1 MHDLVVIGG
10 GPGGYVAALR
20 ARQLGLDTVLIDR
33 RGEFG
38 GTCLWRGCIPTK
50 TFLHVAKYLEETR
63 RSSQWGVKAAAELD
77 MAGLLKF
84 KDRVVTKLSKG
95 IGGLLQKR
103 GVTVVTGDALLVDPR
118 RVQAAGTVYET
129 RHVLLAPGSVPSS
142 LPGLE
147 IDGRT
152 ILSSDHALS
161 LTEIP
166 KRVVIIGAGA
176 IGVEFASIYA
186 AFGAEVTLVEVLPR
200 ILPLEEPWASEEL
213 EKSLKR
219 RGIKVLSGTRI
230 VEAVPTEAGVR
241 AVWEK
246 EGRRDQAEADFV
258 LLAVGRKPATAGLG
272 LEKCGITLGSRGTV
286 PVDEFGRTS
295 VPSLYAIGD
304 VVATPMLAHA
314 AAREGEVAVERIAGL
329 EPPPVNYSLVPS
341 CTYSLPEVASVGM
354 RSRDAEEAGRSVKL
368 GKFPFVAN
376 SKASAMGENEGAA
389 FVLRDAST
397 DEVLGVTLVGP
408 HATELIMEAG
418 AALYAGLTSTDLAHL
433 VHPHPTL
440 SEALAEANLDAL
452 GRAIHL

>member
-1 MHDLVVIGG
+1 MHDLAIIGG

-20 ARQLGLDTVLIDR
+20 ARQLGLDTVIFDR

-38 GTCLWRGCIPTK
+38 GTCLWRGCVPTK
-50 TFLHVAKYLEETR
+50 TFLHIAKYLEETR
-63 RSSQWGVKAAAELD
+63 KASQWGVKATAELD

-84 KDRVVTKLSKG
+84 KDRVVTKHAKG

-103 GVTVVTGDALLVDPR
+103 GATVVVGDAVLLDPH
-118 RVQAAGTVYET
+118 RVQAGGATYEA
-129 RHVLLAPGSVPSS
+129 RHILIASGSVPAS

-147 IDGRT
+147 IDGQT
-152 ILSSDHALS
+152 ILSSDHVLS
-161 LTEIP
+161 FP
-166 KRVVIIGAGA
+166 AVPRRVLIIGAGA

-200 ILPLEEPWASEEL
+200 ILPIEEPWVSEEL

-219 RGIKVLSGTRI
+219 RGIKVMAGTRVI
-230 VEAVPTEAGVR
+230 EAGRTDAGVR

-246 EGRRDQAEADFV
+246 DGQRGPIEADFI

-272 LEKCGITLGSRGTV
+272 LERCGIALGSRGTI
-286 PVDEFGRTS
+286 PVNEFGATS
-295 VPSLYAIGD
+295 VPSIYAIGD
-304 VVATPMLAHA
+304 VVPTPMLAHA
-314 AAREGEVAVERIAGL
+314 ASREGEVAVEHIAGL
-329 EPPPVNYSLVPS
+329 EPHPVPSALVPS

-354 RSRDAEEAGRSVKL
+354 KSKEAEEAGRAIKL

-376 SKASAMGENEGAA
+376 SKASTMGENEGAA

-397 DEVLGVTLVGP
+397 DELLGVSLVGP

-418 AALYAGLTSTDLAHL
+418 VALYAGLTSTDLAHI

>member
-1 MHDLVVIGG
+1 MRDLAIIGG

-20 ARQLGLDTVLIDR
+20 ARQLGLDTVLFDR

-50 TFLHVAKYLEETR
+50 TFLHIARYLEETKKA
-63 RSSQWGVKAAAELD
+63 SQWGVRAQAELD
-77 MAGLLKF
+77 MPGLLRF
-84 KDRVVTKLSKG
+84 KDRVVAKLSKG

-103 GVTVVTGDALLVDPR
+103 GVEVVVGDAVLLDPH
-118 RVQAAGTVYET
+118 RVQAAGAVHEA
-129 RHVLLAPGSVPSS
+129 RHVLVAAGSVPAA

-147 IDGRT
+147 IDGRH
-152 ILSSDHALS
+152 ILSSDHVLALPS
-161 LTEIP
+161 VP
-166 KRVVIIGAGA
+166 KRVLIIGAGA
-176 IGVEFASIYA
+176 IGVEFASVYA

-200 ILPLEEPWASEEL
+200 ILPLEEPWVSEEI

-219 RGIKVLSGTRI
+219 RGVKVLAGAR
-230 VEAVPTEAGVR
+230 VAGAEPAEGGVR
-241 AVWEK
+241 AAWEK
-246 EGRRDQAEADFV
+246 EGTRGQSEADFV

-272 LEKCGITLGSRGTV
+272 LEKCGVALGPRGTV
-286 PVDEFGRTS
+286 PVDAFGRTA

-304 VVATPMLAHA
+304 VTATPMLAHA
-314 AAREGEVAVERIAGL
+314 ASREGEVAVEHIAGL
-329 EPPPVNYSLVPS
+329 EPHPIDYALVPS
-341 CTYSLPEVASVGM
+341 CTYSLPEAASVGM
-354 RSRDAEEAGRSVKL
+354 KSREAEAAGRAVKV

-389 FVLRDAST
+389 FVLRDAGT
-397 DEVLGVTLVGP
+397 DEVLGVSLVGP
-408 HATELIMEAG
+408 HATELIMEAS
-418 AALYAGLTSTDLAHL
+418 AALYAGLTSTDIAHI

>member
-1 MHDLVVIGG
+1 MHDLIVVGG

-20 ARQLGLDTVLIDR
+20 ARQLGLDTLLIDR

-50 TFLHVAKYLEETR
+50 TFLHVAKYMEETKKA
-63 RSSQWGVKAAAELD
+63 SQWGVRASAELD

-103 GVTVVTGDALLVDPR
+103 GVTVVTGDALLLDPH
-118 RVQAAGTVYET
+118 RVQAGGAVHEA
-129 RHVLLAPGSVPSS
+129 RHILVATGSVPAS

-147 IDGRT
+147 IDGRS
-152 ILSSDHALS
+152 ILSSDHVLALS
-161 LTEIP
+161 AIP

-186 AFGAEVTLVEVLPR
+186 AFGSEVTLVEVLPR
-200 ILPLEEPWASEEL
+200 ILPIEEPWVSEEL
-213 EKSLKR
+213 EKSLRR
-219 RGIKVLSGTRI
+219 RGIKVMAGTRVI
-230 VEAVPTEAGVR
+230 EAARTDEGVR

-246 EGRRDQAEADFV
+246 DGQRDQAEADFI

-272 LEKCGITLGSRGTV
+272 LEHCGITLAARGTI
-286 PVDEFGRTS
+286 PVDEHGRTAA
-295 VPSLYAIGD
+295 PSIYAIGD

-314 AAREGEVAVERIAGL
+314 ASHEGKVAVEHMASL
-329 EPPPVNYSLVPS
+329 EPHPINYALVPS
-341 CTYSLPEVASVGM
+341 CTYSLPEAASVGM
-354 RSRDAEEAGRSVKL
+354 RSKEAEEAGRAIKL

-389 FVLRDAST
+389 FVLRDAAT
-397 DEVLGVTLVGP
+397 DELLGVSLVGP

-418 AALYAGLTSTDLAHL
+418 AALYAGLTSTDMARL

>member
-1 MHDLVVIGG
+1 MHDLVIIGG

-20 ARQLGLDTVLIDR
+20 ARQLGLDTLLVDR

-63 RSSQWGVKAAAELD
+63 RAQQWGVKASAELD
-77 MAGLLKF
+77 MGGLLKF
-84 KDRVVTKLSKG
+84 KDRVVAKHAKG
-95 IGGLLQKR
+95 IGGLLQRR
-103 GVTVVTGDALLVDPR
+103 GVAVVVGDAVLLDPR
-118 RVQAAGTVYET
+118 RVQAAGAVHEA
-129 RHVLLAPGSVPSS
+129 RHILVAAGSVPAS
-142 LPGLE
+142 LPGLA

-152 ILSSDHALS
+152 VLSSDHALS
-161 LTEIP
+161 LPAVP

-200 ILPLEEPWASEEL
+200 ILPIEEPWASEEL

-219 RGIKVLSGTRI
+219 RGVKVLAGTRV
-230 VEAVPTEAGVR
+230 VETAPIEGGVR
-241 AVWEK
+241 AVWEQ
-246 EGRRDQAEADFV
+246 EGRRGQTEADFI
-258 LLAVGRKPATAGLG
+258 LLAVGRQPATAGLG
-272 LEKCGITLGSRGTV
+272 LEKCGLVLGPRGTV
-286 PVDEFGRTS
+286 PVDGFGRTA
-295 VPSLYAIGD
+295 VPSIYAIGD
-304 VVATPMLAHA
+304 VVATPMLAHTA
-314 AAREGEVAVERIAGL
+314 SREGEVAVEHIAGL
-329 EPPPVNYSLVPS
+329 EPRPIDYALVPS

-354 RSRDAEEAGRSVKL
+354 KSKEAGEAGRSVKL

-376 SKASAMGENEGAA
+376 AKASAMGENEGAA
-389 FVLRDAST
+389 FVLRDAAT
-397 DEVLGVTLVGP
+397 DEVLGITLVGP

-418 AALYAGLTSTDLAHL
+418 AVLYAGLTSTDLAHMI
-433 VHPHPTL
+433 HPHPTL